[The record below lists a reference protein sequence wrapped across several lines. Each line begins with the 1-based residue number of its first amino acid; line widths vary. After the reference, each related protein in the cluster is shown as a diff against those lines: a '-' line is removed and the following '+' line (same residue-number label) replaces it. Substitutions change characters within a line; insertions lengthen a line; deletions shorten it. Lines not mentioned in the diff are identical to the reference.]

1 MKLSPR
7 MSMLLLLLF
16 LTLAFVPA
24 LAAES
29 AFRPP
34 AVPLVAVDPY
44 FSIWSFADHLTYDAT
59 RHWTGER
66 MTMRSLVRV
75 DGKTYR
81 MMGLEPSVVTPARQL
96 SLRVF
101 PTRTVYEFEAGST
114 RITLTFLT
122 PDLPKDID
130 VLARPITYLSWG
142 VRSTDGKDHQVSI
155 FYGNTAEL
163 VVNTPD

>member
-1 MKLSPR
+1 MKRLLRAFMFLSWI
-7 MSMLLLLLF
+7 
-16 LTLAFVPA
+16 A
-24 LAAES
+24 LALGPGQAAQN

-44 FSIWSFADHLTYDAT
+44 LSIWSFADHLTYDAT

-66 MTMRSLVRV
+66 MTMQSIVRV
-75 DGKTYR
+75 DGKSYR
-81 MMGLEPSVVTPARQL
+81 LMGLEPSVVTPARQL

-122 PDLPKDID
+122 TDLPKDID
-130 VLARPITYLSWG
+130 VLARPITYLS
-142 VRSTDGKDHQVSI
+142 
-155 FYGNTAEL
+155 
-163 VVNTPD
+163 